1 MLLLLRLIC
10 RLLVLLARMVV
21 PAAEVETF
29 PGPVPPITKPQ
40 GLGAGVA
47 EGERQL
53 SRGRLGAVEPLRA
66 IPEPLSGR

>member
-10 RLLVLLARMVV
+10 RLLVLLARVVV
-21 PAAEVETF
+21 PAAQVEPF
-29 PGPVPPITKPQ
+29 PRPVPPITKPQ
-40 GLGAGVA
+40 WLAADVA